1 MIKKGIILLKR
12 IFRSRK
18 NTPYKN
24 WLIVKGD
31 ETLRLNYPL
40 SRNSI
45 VFDLGGYKG
54 QWASDVYSRYL
65 CTIYVFEPVKEFFE
79 KIKDKFSKNSKIK
92 VFNFGISNKTKRE
105 IIFLDED
112 GSSTYGRG
120 KAQKIQLRSINEFL
134 NHKKIRK
141 IDLIKINVEGEEYK
155 ILSELIKGGFVKK
168 IKNIQVQFHT
178 NIPNYQMKYLEIRKD
193 LEKTHKLT
201 YFFPF
206 IWENWELKNER

>member
-12 IFRSRK
+12 LFRSRK
-18 NTPYKN
+18 STPYKN

-54 QWASDVYSRYL
+54 QWASDIYSKYL

-92 VFNFGISNKTKRE
+92 VFNFGISNKTKQE
-105 IIFLDED
+105 IIFLAKD
-112 GSSTYGRG
+112 GSSIYGKG
-120 KAQKIQLRSINEFL
+120 KIQKIQLKSINEFL

-155 ILSELIKGGFVKK
+155 ILSELIQVGFVKK
-168 IKNIQVQFHT
+168 IKNIQVQFHK
-178 NIPNYQMKYLEIRKD
+178 NIPGYKKKYKKIREMLERS
-193 LEKTHKLT
+193 HKLT
-201 YFFPF
+201 YYFPF
-206 IWENWELKNER
+206 VWENWELKNE

>member
-92 VFNFGISNKTKRE
+92 VLILEFQIKQN
-105 IIFLDED
+105 
-112 GSSTYGRG
+112 G
-120 KAQKIQLRSINEFL
+120 KL
-134 NHKKIRK
+134 
-141 IDLIKINVEGEEYK
+141 
-155 ILSELIKGGFVKK
+155 
-168 IKNIQVQFHT
+168 
-178 NIPNYQMKYLEIRKD
+178 
-193 LEKTHKLT
+193 
-201 YFFPF
+201 FF
-206 IWENWELKNER
+206 